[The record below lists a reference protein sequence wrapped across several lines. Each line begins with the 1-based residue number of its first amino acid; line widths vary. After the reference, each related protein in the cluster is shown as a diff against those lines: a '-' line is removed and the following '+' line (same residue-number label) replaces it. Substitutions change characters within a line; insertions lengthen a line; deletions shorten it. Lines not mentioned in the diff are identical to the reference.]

1 MPKLRPLSRR
11 RPLSKSASEVKF
23 LPDQLA
29 SARGDLE
36 SLTARVTALTDA
48 RSEAEKALQTPPAS
62 AAEQKPALEQERQR
76 GEALPRQLA
85 SAREELEARKAAA
98 NAADASLKN
107 ALGFGRRADAGAE
120 QERQRGEVLA
130 HQLASARGDLETLTA
145 RVTALTDARSEAEK
159 ALQTAQASAK
169 GLQLALEQER
179 ERGDALLRQSASR
192 EPRAESVQNVL
203 PRLDAG
209 QAVRVTNS
217 SSQAGSVS
225 PSTTRS
231 VLFERTP
238 DGPGSLSGPQG
249 SAAGLVGKGPSAA
262 ISAQEPQDAAL
273 GDPATSPPRAISEYQ
288 IALWVKRGEEFA
300 AAGDF
305 VSARLMFQRAAET
318 GNAKAAFLLAETYD
332 PAVLDTIRAR
342 GGAPNIAKAQLWYE
356 KAKNSRVTG
365 SGAKA
370 RFRPQMPLT
379 LP

>member
-1 MPKLRPLSRR
+1 MPFSDNRHPENQVLKTSR
-11 RPLSKSASEVKF
+11 SN
-23 LPDQLA
+23 
-29 SARGDLE
+29 G
-36 SLTARVTALTDA
+36 
-48 RSEAEKALQTPPAS
+48 
-62 AAEQKPALEQERQR
+62 
-76 GEALPRQLA
+76 
-85 SAREELEARKAAA
+85 
-98 NAADASLKN
+98 
-107 ALGFGRRADAGAE
+107 
-120 QERQRGEVLA
+120 
-130 HQLASARGDLETLTA
+130 
-145 RVTALTDARSEAEK
+145 
-159 ALQTAQASAK
+159 
-169 GLQLALEQER
+169 
-179 ERGDALLRQSASR
+179 
-192 EPRAESVQNVL
+192 

-342 GGAPNIAKAQLWYE
+342 GVAPNIAKARLWYE
-356 KAKNSRVTG
+356 KAKNLGSPEAVRKLEVPKAAANAADASLKDAHASSSVGAGGSKEIDTRSG
-365 SGAKA
+365 GSPAVLQSPTQSTPQKSEPVWPNPSGAVSAAKSDGRPA
-370 RFRPQMPLT
+370 QAPEMAPPVSIRSSQGTDQVREPTRSIEPASPRETSRKNPRMIGRGYRDRSALLDRFPAYSQWIMDRGMPRRHGRRQNYSTPRLFGN
-379 LP
+379 